1 MVKKFAR
8 TGIAALVLA
17 GFAIAASVL
26 PAQAAQVRPGVA
38 QGEEV
43 VNTFYSN
50 AQETTVVG
58 SHAFGSCGNYTTGQI
73 TSYFTTH
80 SYLCPATKPATA
92 PRAQS
97 DRVKPAVGL
106 GEEVV
111 VTYWSSAAHTDNVG
125 THAYGSCGT
134 YQIGTVTNYQTSNAY
149 NCPS

>member
-1 MVKKFAR
+1 MVQKFAR

-17 GFAIAASVL
+17 SAAMAVSAL
-26 PAQAAQVRPGVA
+26 PAQASQVRPGVA

-58 SHAFGSCGNYTTGQI
+58 THAFGSCGNYTTGEI

-80 SYLCPATKPATA
+80 SYLCPA
-92 PRAQS
+92 
-97 DRVKPAVGL
+97 VKPAKAPSARPDQVKPGVGL

-111 VTYWSSAAHTDNVG
+111 VTYWSSAAHTDAVG
-125 THAYGSCGT
+125 EHFYGSCGV
-134 YQIGTVTNYQTSNAY
+134 YQTGQVTNYQTSSAY

>member
-1 MVKKFAR
+1 MTMEAGMVQKFAR

-17 GFAIAASVL
+17 SAAMAVSTL
-26 PAQAAQVRPGVA
+26 PAQASQVRPGVA

-80 SYLCPATKPATA
+80 SYLCPAVKPARA

-97 DRVKPAVGL
+97 ARLRAALTQG
-106 GEEVV
+106 GVV
-111 VTYWSSAAHTDNVG
+111 PGYENRLS
-125 THAYGSCGT
+125 
-134 YQIGTVTNYQTSNAY
+134 
-149 NCPS
+149 